1 MVGFLVRAFDR
12 VAAKENH
19 LSADETS
26 KISNKVNVSVS
37 SSARH
42 QGYDTLLTPI
52 DADEV
57 RDAVSFL

>member
-1 MVGFLVRAFDR
+1 MATTPSSSDHLMVGFLVSAFDK

-37 SSARH
+37 TVLSLAPRIRYSVDS
-42 QGYDTLLTPI
+42 Y
-52 DADEV
+52 
-57 RDAVSFL
+57 